1 MPIRIVLAAFVC
13 LIYATAQRGPDVPA
27 EVASGLQFAR
37 QGRYLDAERVLKAYA
52 EQNPDRPEPQA
63 ILAQLYYHFG
73 YYANALPAFDKAVAL
88 APADRQSRVFA
99 AVCLFK
105 TGAEQQAETATKKLL
120 AEQPPPNDIDLTL
133 TYAQYLFEKRDL
145 DAALTQARAAVGF
158 APRHPIGYF
167 WLARILQAKG
177 ESNAATEAAE
187 QSVKLAP
194 QLPYARNL
202 LVRLYR
208 LQGRLDEAQQQAQWL
223 KDFEAQK
230 ASP

>member
-1 MPIRIVLAAFVC
+1 MPIRIVLAALVC
-13 LIYATAQRGPDVPA
+13 LQTSVAQRRSDVPA
-27 EVASGLQFAR
+27 EVVAGLQLAR

-52 EQNPDRPEPQA
+52 ELNPARPEAQA
-63 ILAQLYYHFG
+63 VLAQLYYRFG

-88 APADRQSRVFA
+88 APADRQSRVLA

-105 TGAEQQAETATKKLL
+105 TGAGPEAEIATRKLL

-133 TYAQYLFEKRDL
+133 SYAQYLFEKRDL

-158 APRHPIGYF
+158 APQHPIGYF
-167 WLARILQAKG
+167 WLARILQSKG
-177 ESNAATEAAE
+177 DSKAATEAAE

-208 LQGRLDEAQQQAQWL
+208 LQGRLDEARQQAQWL